1 MKMAPLGSQEFHLRL
16 EEELGQLTERVEET
30 LGSNLVC
37 LILGGG
43 YGRGEGAVSRVTGRE
58 MPYNDL
64 DLFLVV
70 RSTRKGVD
78 LESVSR
84 EFEHRLGID
93 VDFSRPLTPEAVRSL
108 PHSLMWHDLLL
119 GHRVLSG
126 SPDFLTSNAPARL
139 KEAPPRGESVRLLL
153 NRGVGLLWADRVRRG
168 LEPAPDQDFVRR
180 NYFKAALALGRA
192 AFLARG
198 VVLPGREEQPEA
210 LTRLGV
216 SQQVVK
222 LYETGLEFKLCPDGH
237 QPGSFDSLLNIWEEQ
252 FQNYLNQGLTDPELS
267 LSSKNFLRNLRVK
280 RLSFSHPRSYLYDAL
295 ASVRRSPSQW
305 PSLFEIWRRYH

>member
-1 MKMAPLGSQEFHLRL
+1 MAPLGTEAFHLRM
-16 EEELGQLTERVEET
+16 EEDLALLTERVAKA

-43 YGRGEGAVSRVTGRE
+43 YGRGEGAVSRMSGRE

-70 RSTRKGVD
+70 RNIRKRVD

-93 VDFSRPLTPEAVRSL
+93 VDFSRPLTLQAVKAL
-108 PHSLMWHDLLL
+108 PHTLMWHDLLL

-126 SPDFLTSNAPARL
+126 SPDFLKLNAPAQL
-139 KEAPPRGESVRLLL
+139 KEPPPRGEAVRLLL
-153 NRGVGLLWADRVRRG
+153 NRGVGLLWADRVRKD
-168 LEPAPDQDFVRR
+168 LEPAPDRDFVRR

-198 VVLPGREEQPEA
+198 VALPNREER
-210 LTRLGV
+210 LTILKTLGV
-216 SQQVVK
+216 DQEVVK
-222 LYETGLEFKLCPDGH
+222 LYEKGLEFKLCPDGH
-237 QPGSFDSLLNIWEEQ
+237 EPASFDSLLNIWEEQ
-252 FQNYLNQGLTDPELS
+252 FRTYLGDGLTDSELS
-267 LSSKNFLRNLRVK
+267 FSSKNFLRNLRVK
-280 RLSFSHPRSYLYDAL
+280 RLSLSHPRTYLYSTL
-295 ASVRRSPSQW
+295 ASVRKSPNLW
-305 PSLFEIWRRYH
+305 PSLFEIWRKYH

>member
-1 MKMAPLGSQEFHLRL
+1 MKMAPLGSQEFHLRM
-16 EEELGQLTERVEET
+16 EEELGLLTERVEET

-37 LILGGG
+37 LVLGGG
-43 YGRGEGAVSRVTGRE
+43 YGRGEGAVSLVKGRE

-70 RSTRKGVD
+70 RNARRGVH
-78 LESVSR
+78 LESISR
-84 EFEHRLGID
+84 EFEYRLGID
-93 VDFSRPLTPEAVRSL
+93 VDFSRPLTPEAVWSL

-126 SPDFLTSNAPARL
+126 SPDFLTSNAPAQL
-139 KEAPPRGESVRLLL
+139 KEPPPRGEAVRLLL

-180 NYFKAALALGRA
+180 NYFKAALAMGRA

-198 VVLPGREEQPEA
+198 VALPGREEQPAA
-210 LTRLGV
+210 LTKLGV

-222 LYETGLEFKLCPDGH
+222 LFEVSLEFKLCPDGH
-237 QPGSFDSLLNIWEEQ
+237 KPGSFDSLLTIWEEQ
-252 FQNYLNQGLTDPELS
+252 FQSYLNQGLSDPELS
-267 LSSKNFLRNLRVK
+267 SSAKNFLRNLRVK
-280 RLSFSHPRSYLYDAL
+280 RLSFCHPRSYLYDAL
-295 ASVRRSPSQW
+295 ASVRKSPNLW